1 MRNNLLIL
9 ILVAAIAIAFY
20 FLGKKNGSNQTKT
33 TMIENIAL
41 VKQIAELSSLQVSG
55 TTQLKVTNSGGDG
68 TWEKFKDYFVENT
81 LQVTIPFDARF
92 GVDMSK
98 QQMKVDRKS
107 GKVTLYFPACTLL
120 SLQLRLDKLE
130 TMSET
135 GILTSASI
143 SDLVKAE
150 NRMYIQAQ
158 EKLAGN
164 EAYKKLAQENIQA
177 TLQKYYEPMG
187 FKVTCVFS
195 NNPSSKN

>member
-20 FLGKKNGSNQTKT
+20 FLGKKNGNNQTKT

-55 TTQLKVTNSGGDG
+55 TTQLKVTNSGGEG

-98 QQMKVDRKS
+98 QQMKVDRNS

-135 GILTSASI
+135 GILASASI

-150 NRMYIQAQ
+150 NKMYNQAQ

-177 TLQKYYEPMG
+177 TLQRYYEPMG
-187 FKVTCVFS
+187 FKVTCVFE
-195 NNPSSKN
+195 NNLSLKD